1 MPSRSSL
8 LHLARTITAFT
19 LLIALV
25 GGCLHSSPRKTLRI
39 GLSPD
44 APPMVFLQNGE
55 LAGIEITLGQ
65 MLSKSLKREPQWV
78 QLKWPDLIPALEANQ
93 IDIIMSGM
101 SITEERAESILF
113 TSPYMDVGQ
122 LVAIRWSDLQQRSD
136 PRSMKAPGTRI
147 GVGKGTTGE
156 TLVADRFPAAQI
168 VSFDHTAGLVDGLRL
183 GEVDFIVHDAPTIW
197 HITAE
202 PGGGDLIGLF
212 RPLNQEFLAWAVAP
226 QQLEL
231 KKKIDTL
238 ISEWKQEG
246 QLDAAFN
253 QWIPIRVNVG
263 H

>member
-19 LLIALV
+19 LLIALA

-101 SITEERAESILF
+101 SITEEVF
-113 TSPYMDVGQ
+113 QSPMGW
-122 LVAIRWSDLQQRSD
+122 LN
-136 PRSMKAPGTRI
+136 AP
-147 GVGKGTTGE
+147 E
-156 TLVADRFPAAQI
+156 
-168 VSFDHTAGLVDGLRL
+168 
-183 GEVDFIVHDAPTIW
+183 
-197 HITAE
+197 
-202 PGGGDLIGLF
+202 
-212 RPLNQEFLAWAVAP
+212 
-226 QQLEL
+226 
-231 KKKIDTL
+231 
-238 ISEWKQEG
+238 
-246 QLDAAFN
+246 
-253 QWIPIRVNVG
+253 
-263 H
+263 